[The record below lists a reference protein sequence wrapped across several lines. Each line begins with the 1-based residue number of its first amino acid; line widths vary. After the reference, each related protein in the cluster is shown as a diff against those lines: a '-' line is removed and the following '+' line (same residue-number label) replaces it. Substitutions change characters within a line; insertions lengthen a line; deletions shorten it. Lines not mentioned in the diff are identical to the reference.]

1 MLNNT
6 HNQRLMREAL
16 GNTDGAQPVTHG
28 NARAAAA
35 VVIFVFAAL
44 LLAACKQAER
54 ATIIAAPTATAMT
67 PLSLN
72 AARTAVSTPPQDDA
86 VKKPAEGNVV
96 DMTY

>member
-16 GNTDGAQPVTHG
+16 GNTDGEQPVTYG
-28 NARAAAA
+28 NARTAAAIA
-35 VVIFVFAAL
+35 LFVFAAL
-44 LLAACKQAER
+44 LLAACNQAER
-54 ATIIAAPTATAMT
+54 ATIIAAPPATVMT
-67 PLSLN
+67 PLSVN